1 MVQKAVSSK
10 NGGRAALLAVVAG
23 IGVASATSGTKHY
36 KAYAV

>member
-1 MVQKAVSSK
+1 MAQKAASSK
-10 NGGRAALLAVVAG
+10 DGGKAALLAVVVG